1 MYPKPVFPGWMEPT
15 IKKTHI
21 NVQMFYCN
29 LGTTLAI
36 LLCAEVMIWFVGKLH
51 RISLKN
57 DHPSIVL
64 LVPNNEEVAKHLSLS
79 LCYGIIGFRYVLDF
93 SLKRVPTAEES
104 ILQ

>member
-1 MYPKPVFPGWMEPT
+1 MYPKPVFPGWMEPA

-51 RISLKN
+51 RIPLKN

-64 LVPNNEEVAKHLSLS
+64 LVPNHEEVAKHLSLS
-79 LCYGIIGFRYVLDF
+79 LCYGFIGFSYVLDF
-93 SLKRVPTAEES
+93 SLERVPTAEES